1 MSSKKDSQGP
11 KRTNWY
17 QLPVSEVVSVLST
30 NEAGLTSAEAK
41 LRLSKYGHNEL
52 EFKRRGP
59 LIRLLLHFHSPL
71 VYVLLASAVITALLE
86 MWVDAGVILAVVLA
100 NTTIGFIQEGRA
112 ESSIESLKRMLV
124 PTCTA
129 LRDGETRD
137 IPSRELVPGDVVI
150 LEEGDR
156 LPADLHLF
164 YARNLYADEAAL
176 TGESVPVHKDTKPLS
191 KPALPPADQYNMA
204 FSGTFI
210 TRGSGRGIVVGTGA
224 DTEIGRIANLM
235 KETPRAVSA
244 PLIRKVAQFT
254 RVLIIAVL
262 CLAVLNLVI
271 GVVLGYDL
279 IYSFLASV
287 SLAVA
292 AIPEGLPAILTIA
305 LAAGARAM
313 VRRNALI
320 RRLPAVETLGSTT
333 VICSD
338 KTGTLTKGEMTV
350 LRVYCGD
357 KDYTVTGAGYEPEG
371 EFLLGDKTVDPISD
385 AVLAQTLRA
394 GFLCNNATIEKGED
408 GYKLSGDP
416 TEGALVVSAVKAG
429 VANTLPRLD
438 EIPFESE
445 HQYMATLHQ
454 DGKSNTIYVK
464 GSPERVLAMCQN
476 QLIDGNVE
484 LLQSDTILETANDMA
499 KQALR
504 VLGVAYKDVPADK
517 TSLTIQDM
525 GGLTF
530 LGLQGM
536 LDPPR
541 EEAIDAVA
549 KCKRAGIRVVMA
561 TGDHAL
567 TAGAIAERLDLRPY
581 DRIVTGVELEKMTD
595 QELSQVIDKV
605 SVYARVAPAHKFRI
619 VTQLQ
624 TRGHIVAVTGDGV
637 NDAPA
642 LKIADLGVAMGIK
655 GTEVSKEA
663 SDMVLVD
670 DNFASIVAAV
680 EEGRHVFENIR
691 KVILYT
697 LPTNGGQALLIMGAI
712 ALAAFIPLFNV
723 RLPLEPV
730 QILWINL
737 YDAIVLALPLLWEP
751 REKGLLDRPPRD
763 PKEPIAN
770 ALFFRKVGL
779 VSLVMAGSAFI
790 VFYHYGM
797 PAVAGPKVDE
807 LLLTQ
812 AQTAVF
818 ISIMLVHI
826 FYLLTARS
834 LTVSAFKVNPFS
846 NKWVAGGIAVTV
858 MLQLILVYVL
868 PHTGFNPL
876 RTAPFPVEWW
886 PFLILPALLG
896 LFIVEL
902 EEFLVEH
909 FKRRSRQI
917 LNA

>member
-1 MSSKKDSQGP
+1 MSNRQE
-11 KRTNWY
+11 WY
-17 QLPVSEVVSVLST
+17 QLSVLEVM
-30 NEAGLTSAEAK
+30 EALAASESGLTSAETK
-41 LRLSKYGHNEL
+41 VRLKKYGYNEL
-52 EFKRRGP
+52 KFKRRSS
-59 LIRLLLHFHSPL
+59 LIRLLLQFNSPL
-71 VYVLLASAVITALLE
+71 IYVLIASAAITAFLD

-100 NTTIGFIQEGRA
+100 NTAIGFIQEGRA
-112 ESSIESLKRMLV
+112 EASIESLKRMLV
-124 PTCTA
+124 PTCTV
-129 LRDGETRD
+129 LRDGEAKD
-137 IPSRELVPGDVVI
+137 IPARELVPGDAVI

-156 LPADLHLF
+156 IPADLRLF
-164 YARNLYADEAAL
+164 YAKNLYADEAAL
-176 TGESVPVHKDTKPLS
+176 TGESVPVHKDIEPLTKPD
-191 KPALPPADQYNMA
+191 LPPADQYGMT

-210 TRGSGRGIVVGTGA
+210 TRGSGRGIVTSTGIN
-224 DTEIGRIANLM
+224 TEIGKIANLM
-235 KETPRAVSA
+235 KETPRAISA

-254 RVLIIAVL
+254 KVLIIAVL
-262 CLAVLNLVI
+262 CLAVLNLVL

-279 IYSFLASV
+279 VYSFLASV

-350 LRVYCGD
+350 LRVYSGN
-357 KDYTVTGAGYEPEG
+357 KDYTVTGAGYEPDG
-371 EFLLGDKTVDPISD
+371 EFQLNGKTVDPGQD
-385 AVLAQTLRA
+385 VTLAQTLRG
-394 GFLCNNATIEKGED
+394 GFLCNNAALEKTENGS
-408 GYKLSGDP
+408 KLLGDP

-429 VANTLPRLD
+429 VANALPKLD

-445 HQYMATLHQ
+445 HQYMATLHEN
-454 DGKSNTIYVK
+454 GKGNTIFVK
-464 GSPERVLAMCQN
+464 GSPERILSMCQH
-476 QLIDGNVE
+476 QMVGGEVEPLEIDKISGVA
-484 LLQSDTILETANDMA
+484 IDMA

-504 VLGVAYKDVPADK
+504 VLGIACKDVPGDK
-517 TSLTIQDM
+517 KSLTLEDM
-525 GGLTF
+525 NGLVF
-530 LGLQGM
+530 LGLEGM

-541 EEAIDAVA
+541 EEAIDAIA
-549 KCKRAGIRVVMA
+549 KCKKAGIRVIMA
-561 TGDHAL
+561 TGDHAQ
-567 TAGAIAERLDLRPY
+567 TAKAIAERLGLPHGDKV
-581 DRIVTGVELEKMTD
+581 IIGEELAKMTD
-595 QELSQVIDKV
+595 QELSKVIDKV

-619 VTQLQ
+619 VTLLQ
-624 TRGHIVAVTGDGV
+624 NRGHIVAVTGDGV

-642 LKIADLGVAMGIK
+642 LKTADLGIAMGIK

-663 SDMVLVD
+663 SDMILVD

-680 EEGRHVFENIR
+680 EEGRHVYENIR

-712 ALAAFIPLFNV
+712 ALAAFIPLFHV

-751 REKGLLDRPPRD
+751 RERGLLDRPPRD

-779 VSLVMAGSAFI
+779 VSVVMAASGFA

-797 PAVAGPKVDE
+797 PAVQGSQVDE

-812 AQTAVF
+812 AQSAVL
-818 ISIMLVHI
+818 INIMLVHI

-834 LTVSAFKVNPFS
+834 LNKSAFQMNPFS
-846 NKWVAGGIAVTV
+846 NKWVAGGIVITV
-858 MLQLILVYVL
+858 ALQLVLVYVL
-868 PHTGFNPL
+868 PQTGINPL
-876 RTAPFPVEWW
+876 RTAPFPVGWW
-886 PFLILPALLG
+886 PFIILLALPG
-896 LFIVEL
+896 LFLVEL
-902 EEFLVEH
+902 EEFLVDH
-909 FKRRSRQI
+909 LKRPRRRSSSKQ
-917 LNA
+917 

>member
-1 MSSKKDSQGP
+1 VREGTSIKKRRSS
-11 KRTNWY
+11 WY
-17 QLPVSEVVSVLST
+17 QLPVSEVVQVLAT
-30 NEAGLTSAEAK
+30 NEAGLTSAEAR

-52 EFKRRGP
+52 EFKRRGL
-59 LIRLLLHFHSPL
+59 LIRLLLQFHSPL
-71 VYVLLASAVITALLE
+71 IYVLLASAAVTAFLK
-86 MWVDAGVILAVVLA
+86 MWIDAGVILAVVLA
-100 NTTIGFIQEGRA
+100 NTAIGFIQEGKA
-112 ESSIESLKRMLV
+112 ESSIESLRKMLV
-124 PTCTA
+124 PTCTV
-129 LRDGETRD
+129 LRDGEVRD
-137 IPSRELVPGDVVI
+137 IPARELVRGDVVI
-150 LEEGDR
+150 LEEGNR
-156 LPADLHLF
+156 VPADLRLF

-176 TGESVPVHKDTKPLS
+176 TGESVPVLKDIEPIS
-191 KPALPPADQYNMA
+191 KPDLPPADQHDMA

-210 TRGSGRGIVVGTGA
+210 TRGSGRGIVVGTGV
-224 DTEIGRIANLM
+224 DTEIGRIASLM

-262 CLAVLNLVI
+262 CLAVLNLI
-271 GVVLGYDL
+271 FGVVLGYDL

-357 KDYTVTGAGYEPEG
+357 KDYAVTGSGYEPEG
-371 EFLLGDKTVDPISD
+371 EFLLGDKTVNPSQEF
-385 AVLAQTLRA
+385 VLAQTLRA
-394 GFLCNNATIEKGED
+394 GFLCNNATLEKDED
-408 GYKLSGDP
+408 SYKLSGDP

-454 DGKSNTIYVK
+454 NGKGNTIFVK
-464 GSPERVLAMCQN
+464 GSPERILVMCHN
-476 QLIDGNVE
+476 QLVNGNVE
-484 LLQSDTILETANDMA
+484 PVQSDTILETANDMA

-517 TSLTIQDM
+517 TTLTTEDM
-525 GGLTF
+525 KGLVF

-541 EEAIDAVA
+541 EEAIDAIA

-561 TGDHAL
+561 TGDHAQ
-567 TAGAIAERLDLRPY
+567 TARAVAERLGLQQY
-581 DRIVTGVELEKMTD
+581 DRVVTGEELAKMTD
-595 QELSQVIDKV
+595 KELSQVIDTV

-642 LKIADLGVAMGIK
+642 LKTADLGVAMGIK

-697 LPTNGGQALLIMGAI
+697 LPTNGGQALLVMGAI
-712 ALAAFIPLFNV
+712 ALAAFIPLFHV

-779 VSLVMAGSAFI
+779 VSLVMAASGFI

-797 PAVAGPKVDE
+797 PAVTGPEVDE

-812 AQTAVF
+812 AQTAVL
-818 ISIMLVHI
+818 INIMLVHI

-834 LTVSAFKVNPFS
+834 LTLSAFKTNPFS
-846 NKWVAGGIAVTV
+846 NKWIMGGIAITV
-858 MLQLILVYVL
+858 MLQLVLVYIL
-868 PHTGFNPL
+868 PQTGFNPL

-886 PFLILPALLG
+886 PFIILLALPG
-896 LFIVEL
+896 LLLTEL
-902 EEFLVEH
+902 EEFIVGWLKSH
-909 FKRRSRQI
+909 SRK
-917 LNA
+917 

>member
-1 MSSKKDSQGP
+1 MMIEKDLQISKK
-11 KRTNWY
+11 TNWY
-17 QLPVSEVVSVLST
+17 QLPASEVIQTLAT
-30 NEAGLTSAEAK
+30 DKAGLTSAEAK
-41 LRLSKYGHNEL
+41 LRLAKYGYNEL
-52 EFKRRGP
+52 EFKGRGP
-59 LIRLLLHFHSPL
+59 LIRLLLQFHSPL
-71 VYVLLASAVITALLE
+71 IYVLLVSAAVTAFLD
-86 MWVDAGVILAVVLA
+86 MWVDAGVILVVVLA
-100 NTTIGFIQEGRA
+100 NTAIGFIQEGRA
-112 ESSIESLKRMLV
+112 EASIEGLRKMLV
-124 PTCTA
+124 PICTV
-129 LRDGETRD
+129 LRDGEAKDLPARG
-137 IPSRELVPGDVVI
+137 LVPGDVVV
-150 LEEGDR
+150 LGEGDR
-156 LPADLHLF
+156 MPADLRLF
-164 YARNLYADEAAL
+164 YAKNLYADEAAL
-176 TGESVPVHKDTKPLS
+176 TGESVPVLKDVKPVS
-191 KPALPPADQYNMA
+191 RPDLPPADQNSMA

-210 TRGSGRGIVVGTGA
+210 TRGSGRGIVVGTSVN
-224 DTEIGRIANLM
+224 TEIGRIASLM
-235 KETPRAVSA
+235 QETPRAVSA

-262 CLAVLNLVI
+262 CLAFLNLGL

-292 AIPEGLPAILTIA
+292 AIPEGLSGILTIA
-305 LAAGARAM
+305 LAAGARTM

-350 LRVYCGD
+350 LRVYCGN
-357 KDYTVTGAGYEPEG
+357 KDYTVAGSGYEPKG
-371 EFLLGDKTVDPISD
+371 EFFLNGQKVDPNQD
-385 AVLAQTLRA
+385 VDLMQTLKA
-394 GFLCNNATIEKGED
+394 GFQCNNAALERSEE

-416 TEGALVVSAVKAG
+416 TEGALVVSAFKAG
-429 VANTLPRLD
+429 VAGMLPRLD
-438 EIPFESE
+438 EIPFDSE
-445 HQYMATLHQ
+445 HKYMATLHQ
-454 DGKSNTIYVK
+454 DSKDNTIFVK
-464 GSPERVLAMCQN
+464 GSPERVLSMCQS
-476 QLIDGNVE
+476 QMVGGTVVPLDSEKMTKVA
-484 LLQSDTILETANDMA
+484 DDMA

-504 VLGVAYKDVPADK
+504 VLGVAYKDVSSDK
-517 TSLTIQDM
+517 TSIITQDM
-525 GGLTF
+525 NGLVF

-541 EEAIDAVA
+541 EEAIDAIS

-561 TGDHAL
+561 TGDHAQ
-567 TAGAIAERLDLRPY
+567 TAKAIAERLGIWQD
-581 DRIVTGVELEKMTD
+581 DRVVTGEELAKMTD
-595 QELSQVIDKV
+595 QELYQIVDTV

-624 TRGHIVAVTGDGV
+624 QRGHVVAVTGDGV

-642 LKIADLGVAMGIK
+642 LKKADLGIAMGIK

-670 DNFASIVAAV
+670 DNFTSIVAAV
-680 EEGRHVFENIR
+680 EEGRHVFNNIQ

-712 ALAAFIPLFNV
+712 ALAAFIPLFHM

-779 VSLVMAGSAFI
+779 VSLIMATSGFL
-790 VFYHYGM
+790 VFYRYGM
-797 PAVAGPKVDE
+797 PAVTGAHINE

-812 AQTAVF
+812 AQTAVL
-818 ISIMLVHI
+818 INIMLIHI

-834 LTVSAFKVNPFS
+834 LTASAFKMNPFS
-846 NKWVAGGIAVTV
+846 NKWLVGGIIITIV
-858 MLQLILVYVL
+858 LQLILVYVL
-868 PHTGFNPL
+868 PQTGINPL
-876 RTAPFPVEWW
+876 RTAPFPAEWW
-886 PFLILPALLG
+886 PFVVLLALPG
-896 LFIVEL
+896 LFVVEL
-902 EEFLVEH
+902 EEFLVDL
-909 FKRRSRQI
+909 FRRYSKKT
-917 LNA
+917 

>member
-1 MSSKKDSQGP
+1 MSNKAS
-11 KRTNWY
+11 WY
-17 QLPVSEVVSVLST
+17 QLPISEVVQSLAT
-30 NEAGLTSAEAK
+30 NETGLTSGEAK
-41 LRLSKYGHNEL
+41 RRLTKHGYNEL
-52 EFKRRGP
+52 KFKRRSP
-59 LIRLLLHFHSPL
+59 LIRLLLQFHSPL
-71 VYVLLASAVITALLE
+71 IYVLLASAAITAFLD
-86 MWVDAGVILAVVLA
+86 MWVDSGVILAVVLA
-100 NTTIGFIQEGRA
+100 NTAIGFIQEGRA
-112 ESSIESLKRMLV
+112 EASIESLKRMLV
-124 PTCTA
+124 PICTV
-129 LRDGETRD
+129 LRDGEAKD
-137 IPSRELVPGDVVI
+137 IPARELVPGDVVV

-156 LPADLHLF
+156 IPADLRLF
-164 YARNLYADEAAL
+164 HAKNLYADEAAL
-176 TGESVPVHKDTKPLS
+176 TGESVPVLKDIEPIS
-191 KPALPPADQYNMA
+191 KPDLPPADQHGMA

-210 TRGSGRGIVVGTGA
+210 TRGSGRGIVVGTGV
-224 DTEIGRIANLM
+224 DTEIGRIASLM
-235 KETPRAVSA
+235 KEAPHAVSA

-254 RVLIIAVL
+254 RVIVIAVL
-262 CLAVLNLVI
+262 CLAALNLVL

-350 LRVYCGD
+350 LRVYCGNR
-357 KDYTVTGAGYEPEG
+357 DYTVTGSGYEPDG
-371 EFLLGDKTVDPISD
+371 EFLLGGKKIDPNQD
-385 AVLAQTLRA
+385 VVLVQTLRA
-394 GFLCNNATIEKGED
+394 GFLCNNATLERGED

-416 TEGALVVSAVKAG
+416 TEGALVVSALKAG

-438 EIPFESE
+438 EMPFESE

-454 DGKSNTIYVK
+454 NGKGNAIFVK
-464 GSPERVLAMCQN
+464 GSPERVLSMCQH
-476 QLIDGNVE
+476 QMVDGTVE
-484 LLQSDTILETANDMA
+484 PLESERILGIAADMA

-504 VLGVAYKDVPADK
+504 VLVVAYKDVPSDK
-517 TSLTIQDM
+517 KALTTEDM
-525 GGLTF
+525 EGLVF

-541 EEAIDAVA
+541 EEAIDAIA

-561 TGDHAL
+561 TGDHAQ
-567 TAGAIAERLDLRPY
+567 TAKAIAERLGFRHE
-581 DRIVTGVELEKMTD
+581 DRVVTGEELAKMTD

-624 TRGHIVAVTGDGV
+624 KRGHIVAVTGDGV

-642 LKIADLGVAMGIK
+642 LKTADLGVAMGIK

-697 LPTNGGQALLIMGAI
+697 LPTNGGQALLVMGAI
-712 ALAAFIPLFNV
+712 ALAAFIPLFHT

-779 VSLVMAGSAFI
+779 VSLVMAVSGFV

-797 PAVAGPKVDE
+797 PAVTGSQVDE

-812 AQTAVF
+812 AQTAVL
-818 ISIMLVHI
+818 INIMLVHI

-834 LTVSAFKVNPFS
+834 LTTSAFKMNPLS
-846 NKWVAGGIAVTV
+846 NKWVAGGIIITV
-858 MLQLILVYVL
+858 VLQLILVYVL
-868 PHTGFNPL
+868 PQTGFNPL
-876 RTAPFPVEWW
+876 RTAPFPAGWW
-886 PFLILPALLG
+886 PFLVLLALPG
-896 LFIVEL
+896 LFIIEL
-902 EEFLVEH
+902 EEFLVER
-909 FKRRSRQI
+909 FKWRSKQV